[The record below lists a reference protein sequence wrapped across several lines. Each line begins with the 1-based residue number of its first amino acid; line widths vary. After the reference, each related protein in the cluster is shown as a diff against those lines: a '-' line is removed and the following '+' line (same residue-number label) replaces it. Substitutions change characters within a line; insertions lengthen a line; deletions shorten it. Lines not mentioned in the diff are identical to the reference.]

1 MNWTGISS
9 DWRRRPAG
17 RCKQMTTFLQRS
29 RECCASGFAGC
40 WCWRRKRRARPM
52 AMGMRCAG
60 DGAWRL
66 HERMEQTMTME
77 SAVAT
82 VMARRL
88 ECDGARICHQQT
100 EEALMDIGCRCRGE
114 LSKTHRSCIDF
125 WFYSRGSNKCEI
137 CQQVATNIPAPHS
150 NPSVNYWAGGVQP
163 AVGRLRFIQGEHERG
178 SFRTLWFAFL
188 IVIGGLLLDVLI
200 SISLGVSALPLNVI
214 IGILLLLGL
223 GTLVRIALECCRG
236 CISRTVDANIN
247 PGYHPSV

>member
-1 MNWTGISS
+1 MTKEGIDSTGS
-9 DWRRRPAG
+9 
-17 RCKQMTTFLQRS
+17 
-29 RECCASGFAGC
+29 
-40 WCWRRKRRARPM
+40 
-52 AMGMRCAG
+52 G
-60 DGAWRL
+60 DGETLDGCDLEKQEENVENPAADVGGASSARDSGDGGAL
-66 HERMEQTMTME
+66 EAIDVAISRGEEGKVELVSSKEGGCLSRSDSYGEQ
-77 SAVAT
+77 
-82 VMARRL
+82 
-88 ECDGARICHQQT
+88 CRICHQQT

>member
-1 MNWTGISS
+1 MTKEGIDPSGSGDGGTLDGCDLEKQENVENPAADSGGASS
-9 DWRRRPAG
+9 DRD
-17 RCKQMTTFLQRS
+17 S
-29 RECCASGFAGC
+29 
-40 WCWRRKRRARPM
+40 
-52 AMGMRCAG
+52 G
-60 DGAWRL
+60 DGGGLEAID
-66 HERMEQTMTME
+66 
-77 SAVAT
+77 VAT
-82 VMARRL
+82 DRGEEGKVELVSSKEGGCLSRSDSYG
-88 ECDGARICHQQT
+88 EQCRICHQQT

-137 CQQVATNIPAPHS
+137 CQQVAANIPAPHS
-150 NPSVNYWAGGVQP
+150 NPSKQVNYWAGGVEP
-163 AVGRLRFIQGEHERG
+163 AVGRLRFIQGERERG

-236 CISRTVDANIN
+236 CISRRVDANIN